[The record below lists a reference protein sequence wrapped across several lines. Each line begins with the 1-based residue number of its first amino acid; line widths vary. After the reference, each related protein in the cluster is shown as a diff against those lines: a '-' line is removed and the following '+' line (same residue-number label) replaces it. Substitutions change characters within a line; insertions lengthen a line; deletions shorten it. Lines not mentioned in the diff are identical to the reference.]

1 MDLATL
7 LIGIGVVALM
17 VVPLFLIEYSSK
29 RKVTQ
34 KMKGLK
40 KTAQTLGVDLTRI
53 ESWDDQLIGIDPLQ
67 RKLIVFS
74 NIEDI
79 SSAKIYNLKEYQK
92 CSLSLDRRGGKSR
105 KDPSSVIERVN
116 LVLHPIGL
124 RSPDC
129 KINFYDSAFNMS
141 IHNEMEVAQRWEKI
155 IGEVISQ

>member
-1 MDLATL
+1 M

-29 RKVTQ
+29 RKVTN
-34 KMKGLK
+34 KSKGLK
-40 KTAQTLGVDLTRI
+40 KTAQTLGVELSRI
-53 ESWDDQLIGIDPLQ
+53 ESWDDQLIGIDPTHG
-67 RKLIVFS
+67 KMIVYS

-79 SSAKIYNLKEYQK
+79 SSAKIFNLKEFQSY
-92 CSLSLDRRGGKSR
+92 SLCIERRGGKSR
-105 KDPSSVIERVN
+105 KDQSAVIERVN

-155 IGEVISQ
+155 IDEVIKK